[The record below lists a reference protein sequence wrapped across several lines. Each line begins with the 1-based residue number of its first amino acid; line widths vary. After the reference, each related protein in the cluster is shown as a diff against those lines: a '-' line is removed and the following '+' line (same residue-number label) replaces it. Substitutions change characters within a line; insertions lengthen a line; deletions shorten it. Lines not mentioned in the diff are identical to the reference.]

1 VTFER
6 ARACYVHRFTIEHV
20 PEWAT
25 KPFSTGR
32 YPGPQYRS
40 DAEWFALTLFPPNN
54 PLGRKV
60 TDCYS
65 SGQTWPLGTS
75 LEKPFSLAAFEL
87 QGGKWDAILV
97 SKIVPPK
104 REENKNA

>member
-6 ARACYVHRFTIEHV
+6 AKACYVHRFTMEHV
-20 PEWAT
+20 PAWAA

-32 YPGPQYRS
+32 YPAPQYRS

-54 PLGRKV
+54 PLGRRV

-65 SGQTWPLGTS
+65 AGQTWPLGTS
-75 LEKPFSLAAFEL
+75 LDKPFLR
-87 QGGKWDAILV
+87 GVDRKDGD
-97 SKIVPPK
+97 
-104 REENKNA
+104 